1 MQLAHGRQRRFFRM
15 FGAGCLSNCGPRAT
29 AAHGRIPIVAP
40 RGSRADVAKRQI
52 AGRGASSTKISRFPI
67 SERCAVGTSNKA
79 VSNSESSHFKASK
92 LLLVLGAAGAIALA
106 FALRSMQGNAPAVHS
121 AQTQTAG

>member
-1 MQLAHGRQRRFFRM
+1 M
-15 FGAGCLSNCGPRAT
+15 FGSGCPSNGGQGTTVAQIRM
-29 AAHGRIPIVAP
+29 PIVIP
-40 RGSRADVAKRQI
+40 PGSRADDAKLQI
-52 AGRGASSTKISRFPI
+52 AGRAAFFFAKISRLPI
-67 SERCAVGTSNKA
+67 NYRCAVGTSNKA
-79 VSNSESSHFKASK
+79 VSNRESSHFKASK